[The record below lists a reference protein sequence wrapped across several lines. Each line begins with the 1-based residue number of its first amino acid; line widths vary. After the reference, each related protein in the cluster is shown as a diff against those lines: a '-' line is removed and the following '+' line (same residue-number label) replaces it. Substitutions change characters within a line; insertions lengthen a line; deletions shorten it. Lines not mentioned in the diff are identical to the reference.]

1 MQLLEASDNAGDV
14 LDFTIMLLF
23 QQVKNM
29 VVSGK
34 HLRNE
39 ILKLLV
45 SERKISEDVAEVLMK
60 LKVAVAE
67 GQDVDSALLETV
79 KTCGLSR
86 DISKHT
92 IDE

>member
-45 SERKISEDVAEVLMK
+45 SERKISEDVSALLMN
-60 LKVAVAE
+60 LKMAVAE
-67 GQDVDSALLETV
+67 GDGVDSALLETV
-79 KTCGLSR
+79 KACGISR

-92 IDE
+92 MDE